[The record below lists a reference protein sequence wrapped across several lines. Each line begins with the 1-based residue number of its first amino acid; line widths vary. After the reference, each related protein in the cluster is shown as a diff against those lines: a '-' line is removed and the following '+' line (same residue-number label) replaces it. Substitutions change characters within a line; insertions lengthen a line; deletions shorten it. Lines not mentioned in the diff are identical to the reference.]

1 MSTIQDVAKHAA
13 VSVST
18 VSNVL
23 NGRTERMRQETLA
36 RVEEAIEALK
46 YRPSSLAR
54 QLKTGQTPLI
64 GLLVP
69 SIANPMYGYIARE
82 VETFAQEQYGHR
94 VLIGNTYRDKE
105 KEASFFE
112 DLLAHGVRRV
122 IVISS
127 LADESHLTQAVQRG
141 MVVASYDRRA
151 TPGEQSQVNHVA
163 PDNFEAARIATRH
176 LIAHG
181 HTQLAFATVAGM
193 TVSRSDKIDGFY
205 AAANEAGLRDQ
216 ARVIEG
222 GPSNE
227 YGDSVIGEVG
237 HELARQI
244 VKNACRPT
252 GIVAVND
259 LMALGLMS
267 GLRETGLSVP
277 SDVSVV
283 GLDGLFL
290 SALSNPRLTTV
301 QLPVTEMARAMVER
315 AMTPQGAPDA
325 NAHANDLVFNTT
337 LLIERESVA
346 APPAQIPST
355 HARKRNTRK

>member
-1 MSTIQDVAKHAA
+1 VSTIQDVARHAA

-23 NGRTERMRQETLA
+23 NGRTEKMRQETLA
-36 RVEEAIEALK
+36 RVEEAIVALK
-46 YRPSSLAR
+46 YRPSTLAR
-54 QLKTGQTPLI
+54 QLKTGQTPLL

-82 VETFAQEQYGHR
+82 VETFAQEKYGYR
-94 VLIGNTYRDKE
+94 VLIGNTYRDRE

-112 DLLAHGVRRV
+112 DLLAHGVRHV

-127 LADESHLTQAVQRG
+127 LADESHLTRAVQRG
-141 MVVASYDRRA
+141 MVVVSYDRRSA
-151 TPGEQSQVNHVA
+151 PGEQSEVNHVA
-163 PDNFEAARIATRH
+163 PDNFEAARMATRH

-181 HTQLAFATVAGM
+181 HAQLAFVTLSGL

-205 AAANEAGLRDQ
+205 AAASEAGLRDH
-216 ARVIEG
+216 ACVIEG

-237 HELARQI
+237 HQLARQI
-244 VKNACRPT
+244 VKDANRPT

-259 LMALGLMS
+259 LMALGLIS

-283 GLDGLFL
+283 GIDGLFL

-301 QLPVTEMARAMVER
+301 QLPVPEMARAMVER
-315 AMTPQGAPDA
+315 ALTRQSPSDV
-325 NAHANDLVFNTT
+325 HADDQIFGT
-337 LLIERESVA
+337 LSLFERESVA
-346 APPAQIPST
+346 APPAPTPSR
-355 HARKRNTRK
+355 HSRTRKTSK